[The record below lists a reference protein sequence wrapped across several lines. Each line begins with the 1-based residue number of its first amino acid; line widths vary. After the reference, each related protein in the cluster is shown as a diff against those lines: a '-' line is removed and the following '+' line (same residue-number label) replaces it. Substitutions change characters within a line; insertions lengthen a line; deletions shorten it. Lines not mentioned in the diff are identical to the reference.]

1 MGDSVHY
8 THGTMSINL
17 NAWLRNGWSM
27 DVERYARDTI
37 LVKQGIDRIIYIYDG
52 TEINRY

>member
-27 DVERYARDTI
+27 DVEHYARDTI

>member
-17 NAWLRNGWSM
+17 NAWLRNGYSM
-27 DVERYARDTI
+27 NVERYARDTI
-37 LVKQGIDRIIYIYDG
+37 LVKQGVDTIIPIFDG
-52 TEINRY
+52 TEIMYY